1 MAPTYVQVSLL
12 IVHFFVCQA
21 KKENRLEKYQ
31 QSSPQKLKTYGL
43 FRIKV
48 WATVILLAGMDY
60 MYTYEELSCC
70 YITQK
75 EKDKN
80 KTLVHYNIKSKWR
93 LKYNWNC
100 QTNPPKHQNAK
111 RTERRLPELHS
122 SLWSSIEELS
132 GICSNELHPSLHHVT
147 TEFVS
152 IIYPTA

>member
-48 WATVILLAGMDY
+48 WATVILLARMDY

-70 YITQK
+70 YRTQK

-80 KTLVHYNIKSKWR
+80 KILVH
-93 LKYNWNC
+93 
-100 QTNPPKHQNAK
+100 
-111 RTERRLPELHS
+111 
-122 SLWSSIEELS
+122 
-132 GICSNELHPSLHHVT
+132 
-147 TEFVS
+147 
-152 IIYPTA
+152 